1 MKALRWLRC
10 APAALI
16 ALICASALSSC
27 GSGSPSVL
35 DPHSP
40 EARRIAGLFWL
51 MLALATVVYFVVVGL
66 VLLAL
71 RRRGDSSEPGAPDST
86 AEGRRRTNWF
96 IVIGGLAVPILVLS
110 VVATATV
117 GATRALQEK
126 SGVIHI
132 EVDAQQF
139 WWRLTYPD
147 DHVVSANEIHIPVG
161 QPVELTLTSDNVIHS
176 FWVPQLHG
184 KKDTIPG
191 QPNRLTFTAQA
202 AGEYRG
208 QCAEFCGIGHALMA
222 ILVIAQPEAE
232 YRQWLADNAAAPAA
246 PTDPEAIKGQRLF
259 ENGSCAGCHAVAGTA
274 ATATFGPDL
283 SHFGSRQTIAALT
296 LPNDPD
302 HLARWLAHTQ
312 DVKPGARMPDIDLT
326 AAEIQQL
333 VAYLESTR

>member
-1 MKALRWLRC
+1 MV
-10 APAALI
+10 LI
-16 ALICASALSSC
+16 ALICANTLSSC

-40 EARRIAGLFWL
+40 EAHKIARLFWL
-51 MLALATVVYFVVVGL
+51 MLAMATFVYLAVVGL

-71 RRRGDSSEPGAPDST
+71 RKRGPSSEPGAPDDT
-86 AEGRRRTNWF
+86 PEGRRKTNWF
-96 IVIGGLAVPILVLS
+96 IVIGGLAVPIVVLS

-117 GATRALQEK
+117 GTTRALETE

-132 EVDAQQF
+132 QVDAEQF
-139 WWRLTYPD
+139 WWRLIYPD

-161 QPVELTLTSDNVIHS
+161 RPVEVTLTSDNVIHS
-176 FWVPQLHG
+176 FWVPQLQG

-208 QCAEFCGIGHALMA
+208 QCAEFCGIGHALMGFV
-222 ILVIAQPEAE
+222 VIAQSDTD
-232 YRQWLADNAAAPAA
+232 YRQWLADNAATPAA
-246 PTDPEAIKGQRLF
+246 PADPQAMKGQQVF
-259 ENGSCAGCHAVAGTA
+259 VNGSCAGCHAIAGTT

-283 SHFGSRQTIAALT
+283 SHFGSRRTIAALT
-296 LPNDPD
+296 LPNDPA

-312 DVKPGARMPDIDLT
+312 DVKPGALMPQIDLS
-326 AAEIQQL
+326 ADEIQQL
-333 VAYLESTR
+333 VAYLEATR